1 MYVMQGSPQ
10 RSIKGFLHMT
20 PVITID
26 GPGGSGK
33 GTVSK
38 IIADQLHFNI
48 LDSGAMYRV
57 LAYAAL
63 KNGIDL
69 GDEDRLYDL
78 GVSLNLTFTPV
89 DDGVA
94 TVLDGE
100 DISLRIR
107 NEEVGGAASK
117 IAALPKVR
125 ASLLERQRQFAT
137 APGLVGDGRDL
148 GTVVF
153 PEAQLKV
160 FLDASAEERAR
171 RRVKQMEQKGVN
183 CDYGQILKEIQERDH
198 RDRTRPVAPLVP
210 ASDALV
216 VDSTSMTIP
225 EVVETIM
232 KEARARKLC

>member
-1 MYVMQGSPQ
+1 
-10 RSIKGFLHMT
+10 MT

-117 IAALPKVR
+117 IAAIVVLLFLMLFSLQCFRAPVSPAADNIQVGKSVR
-125 ASLLERQRQFAT
+125 HFRVSGPRQDQVGSLDIGRGVPLE
-137 APGLVGDGRDL
+137 D
-148 GTVVF
+148 
-153 PEAQLKV
+153 EA
-160 FLDASAEERAR
+160 
-171 RRVKQMEQKGVN
+171 
-183 CDYGQILKEIQERDH
+183 
-198 RDRTRPVAPLVP
+198 
-210 ASDALV
+210 AL
-216 VDSTSMTIP
+216 S
-225 EVVETIM
+225 
-232 KEARARKLC
+232 

>member
-1 MYVMQGSPQ
+1 MC
-10 RSIKGFLHMT
+10 

-38 IIADQLHFNI
+38 ILADQLHYHI

-63 KNGIDL
+63 KAGVDLEAEDQLHDL
-69 GDEDRLYDL
+69 GIA
-78 GVSLNLTFTPV
+78 LNLAFAPV
-89 DDGVA
+89 EGGVA
-94 TVLDGE
+94 AILDGE
-100 DISLRIR
+100 DISLKIR

-125 ASLLERQRQFAT
+125 ASLLEKQRSFAQ

-153 PEAQLKV
+153 PAADVKV
-160 FLDASAEERAR
+160 FLDASAEERAN
-171 RRVKQMEQKGVN
+171 RRVKQMAEKGISS
-183 CDYGQILKEIQERDH
+183 DYSQILKEIQERDH
-198 RDRTRPVAPLVP
+198 RDRTRKVAPLVP
-210 ASDALV
+210 AADALV
-216 VDSTSMTIP
+216 IDSTSMSIP

-232 KEARARKLC
+232 KEVRARKLV

>member
-1 MYVMQGSPQ
+1 
-10 RSIKGFLHMT
+10 MT

-78 GVSLNLTFTPV
+78 GVSLNLTFSPV
-89 DDGVA
+89 YDGVA
-94 TVLDGE
+94 TVLDRE

-107 NEEVGGAASK
+107 NEEVGGDVSK
-117 IAALPKVR
+117 IAALP
-125 ASLLERQRQFAT
+125 
-137 APGLVGDGRDL
+137 
-148 GTVVF
+148 
-153 PEAQLKV
+153 
-160 FLDASAEERAR
+160 
-171 RRVKQMEQKGVN
+171 
-183 CDYGQILKEIQERDH
+183 
-198 RDRTRPVAPLVP
+198 
-210 ASDALV
+210 
-216 VDSTSMTIP
+216 
-225 EVVETIM
+225 
-232 KEARARKLC
+232 